1 MPQYEVTGTNPQG
14 RTIKFIVDA
23 DSVRT
28 ARAKAKAQGVVPINV
43 ISGEGSKI
51 TTKNSNID
59 AKTIQKPTLFGN
71 VSVVE
76 ISEMTRQLA
85 VLLKAHV
92 PIVESLNAMI
102 DQISKVRLKKI
113 LMAIR
118 QTVKEGNG
126 LAAGFELFPNQFNR
140 IYINMVKAGESSGRL
155 DVVLMRLADFYESQV
170 KQKNK
175 VVGALSYPMIIMV
188 VAIGALILIFVK
200 VIPTLTDM
208 FKQMGA
214 TLPGST
220 QILISMSEFTASYL
234 WHILIGLLTILVF
247 GERYLKTKNGREA
260 KDRLLLRL
268 PIVGQLIRSL
278 CVARFA
284 RTLATLLESGVP
296 MLNALEIAKNVVNHS
311 VFENAIEHATTQ
323 VQEGRSLGVSLFQT
337 QVFPPIVI
345 HMIGVGEKTGELEPM
360 LYNVSENYELQVDT
374 SINALTNMLSPIMI
388 VVMVGFVGFIM
399 MAILG
404 PIMDMNQH
412 AQ

>member
-1 MPQYEVTGTNPQG
+1 MPQYEVTGTNAQG
-14 RTIKFIVDA
+14 RTVKVLIDA
-23 DSVRT
+23 DSVRSAR
-28 ARAKAKAQGVVPINV
+28 ARAKSQGFIPLSVT
-43 ISGEGSKI
+43 SGEGKMGSAQATESASKGANNTSI
-51 TTKNSNID
+51 
-59 AKTIQKPTLFGN
+59 FGG

-92 PIVESLNAMI
+92 PVVESLNAMI
-102 DQISKVRLKKI
+102 DQITKTRLKKI

-126 LAAGFELFPNQFNR
+126 LAAGFEQFPNQFNR

-175 VVGALSYPMIIMV
+175 VIGALSYPFIIMI
-188 VAIGALILIFVK
+188 VAIAAVILIFVK
-200 VIPTLTDM
+200 VIPTLTEM
-208 FKQMGA
+208 FSQMGA
-214 TLPGST
+214 SLPTST
-220 QILISMSEFTASYL
+220 QILISMSEFTSTYL
-234 WHILIGLLTILVF
+234 WHILIGILGALVMT
-247 GERYLKTKNGREA
+247 ERYLKTKAGREF
-260 KDRLLLRL
+260 KDKLVLRL
-268 PIVGQLIRSL
+268 PIIGGLTRSL

-296 MLNALEIAKNVVNHS
+296 MLQALEIARNVVNNF
-311 VFENAIEHATTQ
+311 VFEEAIDHATTQ
-323 VQEGRSLGVSLFQT
+323 VQEGRGLGSSLFQT
-337 QVFPPIVI
+337 RVFPPIVI
-345 HMIGVGEKTGELEPM
+345 HMVGVGEKTGELEPM

-374 SINALTNMLSPIMI
+374 AINALTNMLSPIMI

-404 PIMDMNQH
+404 PIMDMNQL